1 MSRLPVT
8 YIPRS
13 RVAGIESRLQN
24 GDVLA
29 VAARDD
35 TGYTSH
41 VGLAL
46 RDGRH
51 CRFMHAT
58 SSHDKGRRCIVDA
71 RISTYLN
78 ERNSHIGLIVFR
90 PGDAPMMG

>member
-13 RVAGIESRLQN
+13 RVAGIESSLRD

-29 VAARDD
+29 VASRDD
-35 TGYTSH
+35 SGYTSH
-41 VGLAL
+41 VGLAV
-46 RDGRH
+46 RDGKA

-58 SSHDKGRRCIVDA
+58 SSRDKGHRCIIDT
-71 RISTYLN
+71 RISSYLN
-78 ERNSHIGLIVFR
+78 ERNSLIGLIVFR
-90 PGDAPMMG
+90 PGEDPMAG